1 MTNTLPVPAN
11 CTPPA
16 TRDTACA
23 AAAKA
28 AWTAQNVIAD
38 ADYDAAKL
46 IIDDALTARLLV
58 YTNFSQPAGWSK
70 ARWVR
75 RRARMR
81 EGAFGIYDIAL
92 KSVTSIRDGDYMDIN
107 EDYEKA
113 MADCCV
119 V

>member
-1 MTNTLPVPAN
+1 
-11 CTPPA
+11 
-16 TRDTACA
+16 
-23 AAAKA
+23 
-28 AWTAQNVIAD
+28 
-38 ADYDAAKL
+38 
-46 IIDDALTARLLV
+46 
-58 YTNFSQPAGWSK
+58 
-70 ARWVR
+70 
-75 RRARMR
+75 MR